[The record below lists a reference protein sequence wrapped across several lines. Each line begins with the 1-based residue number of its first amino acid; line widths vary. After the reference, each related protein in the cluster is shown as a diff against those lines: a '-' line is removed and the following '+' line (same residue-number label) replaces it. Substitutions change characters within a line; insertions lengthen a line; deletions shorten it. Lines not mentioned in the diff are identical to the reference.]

1 MVIERSTNGLGDEQW
16 ERYSDWK
23 EEDEK
28 MKSRTVGLRENNQDL
43 SAS

>member
-23 EEDEK
+23 EEEK